1 MSTPPH
7 TDWAAVEAH
16 RAACMARMKAL
27 VEVLLYERDKVK
39 RRQVFDAFLAQ
50 HGPHAARE
58 ARKVE
63 RAIRDGKKNLE
74 DFQ

>member
-1 MSTPPH
+1 
-7 TDWAAVEAH
+7 
-16 RAACMARMKAL
+16 MARMKAL